1 MIQYLFE
8 SAMYALLKLF
18 NEVWV
23 TGKIP
28 LAWKKAVVLP
38 LLKTGKPH
46 TLPNSY
52 WPLALPSCLEKSF
65 ESIINVRLIFILEQ
79 RNLLDTNQCSFK
91 MRSTLDH
98 LVHLAH
104 TIREVFIDKQQ
115 CVVVFFD
122 LKKKKKAYDT
132 TSRFGILCDFAN
144 MGMRGRMLYG
154 LSDFLGQYG
163 NKRQNALLFI
173 GLSRKWHFSGSHR
186 HYLLAYFHLREW
198 GTTGLY
204 FKHNSFY
211 RENEFRRNRNTPYCR
226 AFCICGW
233 PTNCMSLLQHTHL
246 RKTDTTKY
254 KLSQ

>member
-52 WPLALPSCLEKSF
+52 WPLALTSCLEKSF

-115 CVVVFFD
+115 CVVVFLD
-122 LKKKKKAYDT
+122 LKKKKKSLRYYLEV
-132 TSRFGILCDFAN
+132 RNPVRLC
-144 MGMRGRMLYG
+144 
-154 LSDFLGQYG
+154 QYG
-163 NKRQNALLFI
+163 NARQNALRFI
-173 GLSRKWHFSGSHR
+173 GLS
-186 HYLLAYFHLREW
+186 
-198 GTTGLY
+198 
-204 FKHNSFY
+204 
-211 RENEFRRNRNTPYCR
+211 
-226 AFCICGW
+226 W
-233 PTNCMSLLQHTHL
+233 PVWE
-246 RKTDTTKY
+246 
-254 KLSQ
+254 

>member
-1 MIQYLFE
+1 MIQHLFE
-8 SAMYALLKLF
+8 SAMYVLLKLF

-52 WPLALPSCLEKSF
+52 WPLALTSCLEKSF

-79 RNLLDTNQCSFK
+79 RNLLDTNQCSFRQ

-122 LKKKKKAYDT
+122 LKKKKKLTILPGGSESCATLPIWECEAECSTVYRT
-132 TSRFGILCDFAN
+132 FLASMGI
-144 MGMRGRMLYG
+144 RGRMLYC
-154 LSDFLGQYG
+154 LSDFLANGTFQV
-163 NKRQNALLFI
+163 RI
-173 GLSRKWHFSGSHR
+173 
-186 HYLLAYFHLREW
+186 
-198 GTTGLY
+198 GTT
-204 FKHNSFY
+204 FSRIF
-211 RENEFRRNRNTPYCR
+211 T
-226 AFCICGW
+226 
-233 PTNCMSLLQHTHL
+233 
-246 RKTDTTKY
+246 
-254 KLSQ
+254 